1 MPGQRAFRQRHHLEC
16 GDTSALSDWAT
27 CRPVP
32 KRGLVRA
39 LQAGTS
45 SAFTLIELLVVIA
58 IIAILAAMLLPV
70 LSRAKERGRTAV
82 CLSNLHQLGIAL
94 QIYVDENR
102 NHLPVMY
109 DRSTNSA
116 ATNQLPSVDLVL
128 TNQLGSPKILRCP
141 SDNQKL
147 FELTGSSYAWNVL
160 LNGQDASH
168 PNLLGITDA
177 ITKVPVFFDKESFHS
192 LNGPKHGINF
202 LYADQH
208 IRNFFEE
215 P

>member
-1 MPGQRAFRQRHHLEC
+1 MLKLR
-16 GDTSALSDWAT
+16 
-27 CRPVP
+27 
-32 KRGLVRA
+32 
-39 LQAGTS
+39 
-45 SAFTLIELLVVIA
+45 AFTLIELLVVIA

-70 LSRAKERGRTAV
+70 LSRAKERGRTAA
-82 CLSNLHQLGIAL
+82 CLSNLYQLGIAL
-94 QIYVDENR
+94 QIYVDENHNR
-102 NHLPVMY
+102 LPVMY

-116 ATNQLPSVDLVL
+116 ATNQLPSVNIVL
-128 TNQLGSPKILRCP
+128 AGQLGSTNVLRCP

-160 LNGQDASH
+160 LNGQDANH
-168 PNLLGITDA
+168 PNLLGLTDSPA
-177 ITKVPVFFDKESFHS
+177 KVVVFFDKDVFHIA
-192 LNGPKHGINF
+192 NGPKHAINF